1 MRPWSKE
8 KVPKHYLSNRFLCDP
23 SVYAFRSLQNA
34 LFLSVTVSVI
44 HPVDQIFGQ
53 SEEVRLVYFSANSTL
68 QLWAGLYKIK
78 HFDDSQG
85 GVFALLSQLCVS
97 LLQTKFKYSVLR
109 VSVADPEKVKLKLN
123 LFTNRSFAFNLW
135 TISLVNNRNVTW
147 YTWQNWLTERWTEKE
162 ISSVNTL
169 KVTQFYFLDL
179 PTIVLWVIQ
188 HFLKLDWNAIGGF

>member
-8 KVPKHYLSNRFLCDP
+8 KVPTHYLSNCFLCGP

-34 LFLSVTVSVI
+34 LFLSVTVSRI
-44 HPVDQIFGQ
+44 LPVDQIFGQ
-53 SEEVRLVYFSANSTL
+53 SEEVCLVSSSANSTL

-85 GVFALLSQLCVS
+85 GVFVRLSQLCVS

-109 VSVADPEKVKLKLN
+109 VSLADPEEVKLKLN

-135 TISLVNNRNVTW
+135 TISLVNSRSVPWHTR
-147 YTWQNWLTERWTEKE
+147 QNWLVERRTEKE
-162 ISSVNTL
+162 TSSVNTL
-169 KVTQFYFLDL
+169 
-179 PTIVLWVIQ
+179 
-188 HFLKLDWNAIGGF
+188 